1 MGKPIPARYSKPE
14 DRERRML
21 SITQLRDWCMGHL
34 SELAANGQHDD
45 ARALT
50 AEHLEILEKV
60 DATRVLWMIVEPGPA

>member
-21 SITQLRDWCMGHL
+21 SITQLRDWCVEHL
-34 SELAANGQHDD
+34 SELSANGQHDD

-50 AEHLEILEKV
+50 AEHLEILEQV